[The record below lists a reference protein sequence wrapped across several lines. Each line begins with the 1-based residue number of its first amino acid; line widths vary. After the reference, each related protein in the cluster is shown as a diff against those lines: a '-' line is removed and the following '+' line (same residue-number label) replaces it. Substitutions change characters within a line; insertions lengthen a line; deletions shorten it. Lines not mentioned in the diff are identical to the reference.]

1 MSKAKPQ
8 PALKEFLPFNKNLRA
23 IERIEE
29 LIDKEK
35 KLEARILYEQEHVE
49 VKGEVV
55 AETSKRLDKL
65 I

>member
-35 KLEARILYEQEHVE
+35 KLEARILYE
-49 VKGEVV
+49 
-55 AETSKRLDKL
+55 
-65 I
+65 